1 MSANRRAL
9 DLPQPFLNP
18 VELLELARFIAGEV
32 LACRYLVEYDEGRR
46 WHQRLYRDQRVDLWL
61 ISWLPS
67 QGTQLHDH
75 GGSAGAFTVLSGELT
90 EAIYQPAAA
99 APSRW
104 PGVPKPDS
112 GPALVERRRASG
124 SGAGFGRHYVHD
136 VRNLS
141 QAPAVS
147 VHAYSPP
154 LTSMSFYDLDDAGAL
169 RTLVSMPTDDPE
181 PVLDASSPAA

>member
-1 MSANRRAL
+1 MSAHRRASG
-9 DLPQPFLNP
+9 LPEPFLNP
-18 VELLELARFIAGEV
+18 VELLDFARFIADEV

-46 WHQRLYRDQRVDLWL
+46 WHRRLYRDQRVDLWL

-75 GGSAGAFTVLSGELT
+75 GGSAGAFTVLSGVLT

-99 APSRW
+99 AAGRW
-104 PGVPKPDS
+104 PEAS
-112 GPALVERRRASG
+112 GPGAGPPLVERHRPSG

-141 QAPAVS
+141 REPAIS

-169 RTLVSMPTDDPE
+169 RTLVSMPTEHPE
-181 PVLDASSPAA
+181 PVLSMGSPAA